1 MQLLVMDTELYG
13 NPGSASLD
21 DQLGLATSAVDKLM
35 SSHIL
40 PMVPHLLRDEDPMP
54 LYVCMCVSGIGVH
67 VHF

>member
-54 LYVCMCVSGIGVH
+54 LYALKVGVGVH
-67 VHF
+67 VHFQV